1 MINYQLKGM
10 FNQHSLF
17 KLNDDNIANNDNR
30 NNFAQI
36 ILGNQESESLKYLL
50 NVNHQRLSDFKSML
64 AYNETNYAALVN
76 EHQILNEINDED
88 TRSLPK
94 SDKKIKE
101 SFYNVLNHRK
111 STRKFTSFEMACKEL
126 STILKFS
133 FGIAPRKVEYV
144 DIKTSTRFYASAGG
158 LYPIDIYLYINN
170 VEDYDKGI
178 YLYQP
183 ISHSL
188 LKIVAQKD
196 INTDDILEGD
206 NIDIENCNFLVFF
219 GYNFNSSFLKYGE
232 LALLNSLIEI
242 GCMSHDFDLVI
253 TSLGYTGCPIAGFKK
268 NNIEKLLELDHVNE
282 HILFTNICGKE

>member
-10 FNQHSLF
+10 FNQNSLF

-50 NVNHQRLSDFKSML
+50 NVNHQSLSDFKSIL
-64 AYNETNYAALVN
+64 AYIETNYAALVN
-76 EHQILNEINDED
+76 EHQILNEINNED
-88 TRSLPK
+88 TWSLPK

-133 FGIAPRKVEYV
+133 FGIAPRKVEYG

-158 LYPIDIYLYINN
+158 LYPIN
-170 VEDYDKGI
+170 I
-178 YLYQP
+178 YLYQRR
-183 ISHSL
+183 
-188 LKIVAQKD
+188 
-196 INTDDILEGD
+196 
-206 NIDIENCNFLVFF
+206 F
-219 GYNFNSSFLKYGE
+219 
-232 LALLNSLIEI
+232 
-242 GCMSHDFDLVI
+242 
-253 TSLGYTGCPIAGFKK
+253 
-268 NNIEKLLELDHVNE
+268 
-282 HILFTNICGKE
+282 